1 MRCAR
6 SNSPRR
12 AVQVLITIQKIL
24 LLIACAAVAPAA
36 CDGAHTHQ
44 IAQQKPQVEPDWWA
58 DTVMQGEDHLRE
70 AIFKACPVQ
79 GALSNKKCVKAK
91 IVEGFAQQNDA
102 GKHCL
107 DESDP
112 GWLFMCVVNFTTA
125 ERVYR
130 TMGVDPQGA
139 MDWDDSFESMNGLH
153 RVMAAR
159 LTSKCPDMADADCV
173 GRELA
178 AMLAMTPSEAK
189 YCVRTSDVTDA
200 VRCGTALIRLE
211 SYKTAEKYVG

>member
-12 AVQVLITIQKIL
+12 AVQVLSAVQRVL
-24 LLIACAAVAPAA
+24 LVIACAVVALTAPH
-36 CDGAHTHQ
+36 GVR
-44 IAQQKPQVEPDWWA
+44 AQQTTGQVESDWWNEM
-58 DTVMQGEDHLRE
+58 VGSGEDQLHE
-70 AIFKACPVQ
+70 AIVKACPKQ
-79 GALSNKKCVKAK
+79 GFLSNKKCVKAK